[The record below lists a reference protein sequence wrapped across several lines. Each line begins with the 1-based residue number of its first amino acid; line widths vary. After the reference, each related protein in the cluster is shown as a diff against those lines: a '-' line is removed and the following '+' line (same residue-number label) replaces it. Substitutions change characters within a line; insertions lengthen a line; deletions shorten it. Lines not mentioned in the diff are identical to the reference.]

1 MNPAKLFRLLSE
13 FLMFLL
19 GGLLILLA
27 ITGRVGRPGRPAVF
41 ILLGAVLLY
50 WGFRGGMRAKQN
62 DSRFLQVIQAVSL
75 AVLGAAV
82 LGIAVAGVR
91 YTALFLCAAGA
102 ALVLRGL
109 VASVYLLRSG
119 SSRTEPSP

>member
-19 GGLLILLA
+19 GGLLMLLA

-41 ILLGAVLLY
+41 IVLGAVLLY

-62 DSRFLQVIQAVSL
+62 PSRFLQIVQAVSL

-82 LGIAVAGVR
+82 VGIAVAGVR

-109 VASVYLLRSG
+109 VASVYLLRSA
-119 SSRTEPSP
+119 SSETESSP